1 MAGVSKLFRT
11 SGKRVK
17 PSLDLPEGLCGQFSL
32 AEMKIATNN
41 FNDKLLVGEG
51 DFGRVYKGSID
62 DCTRIVAI
70 KWLKFK
76 PGQGLVFKDIRIKVV
91 LLCQLHHPNLVPL
104 IEYCIAEGENIL
116 VFEFIVKGNLFR
128 RLHYTDH
135 DDHDRLWWKQR
146 LQIRIGV
153 ALALHYLHIAVKQTI
168 IHGDVKPADIL
179 LDENWEFKLSDFKSS
194 KMAIFGFVSGLFSKS
209 PRKIGKIRIL

>member
-1 MAGVSKLFRT
+1 MKGVSKLFRT
-11 SGKRVK
+11 SGKRAK
-17 PSLDLPEGLCGQFSL
+17 PSLDLPEGLCGQYSL

-76 PGQGLVFKDIRIKVV
+76 LGQGLVFEDLRI
-91 LLCQLHHPNLVPL
+91 
-104 IEYCIAEGENIL
+104 
-116 VFEFIVKGNLFR
+116 
-128 RLHYTDH
+128 
-135 DDHDRLWWKQR
+135 
-146 LQIRIGV
+146 QIRIGV

-168 IHGDVKPADIL
+168 IHGDVKPADVL

-194 KMAIFGFVSGLFSKS
+194 KMVILGKAIGIRSLKHQWPLASWDKKCK
-209 PRKIGKIRIL
+209 REETMNKIIDLYLMGKIASECFNIYMDIATSCVQNKRKDCRDE